1 MKNKSFLKSLNHAL
15 DGIFNSCR
23 EERNLRFHIVIANL
37 ICVFAYLYG
46 IDSSKWAILFLAI
59 ALVISA
65 ELFNTAVEKAVD
77 TATKEHNPNA
87 KLSKDAAAG
96 AVLFSAVMS
105 VIIGVCIFDDTA
117 QITYTLKRIF
127 TEAKIL
133 IPCLILGISDGLFL
147 LKFKIKQKENDNEEK

>member
-1 MKNKSFLKSLNHAL
+1 MKNKSFLKSLSHAL
-15 DGIFNSCR
+15 DGIFTSCR

-37 ICVFAYLYG
+37 ICVFAFLYG
-46 IDSSKWAILFLAI
+46 IDSVKWGILFLAI

-65 ELFNTAVEKAVD
+65 ELFNTAIEKAVD
-77 TATKEHNPNA
+77 TATKEQNPDA
-87 KLSKDAAAG
+87 KLAKDAAAG
-96 AVLFSAVMS
+96 SVLFSAIMS

-133 IPCLILGISDGLFL
+133 IPCIILGILDVLFL
-147 LKFKIKQKENDNEEK
+147 LKFKNKKTKGK